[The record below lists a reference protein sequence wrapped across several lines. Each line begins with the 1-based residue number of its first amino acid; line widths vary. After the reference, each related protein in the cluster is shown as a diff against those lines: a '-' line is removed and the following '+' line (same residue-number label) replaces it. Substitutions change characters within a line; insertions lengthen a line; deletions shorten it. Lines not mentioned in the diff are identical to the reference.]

1 MSRKRLWLLRL
12 ASAWRASAC
21 KRAVIRG
28 LGSCLICF
36 MGTPRIMT
44 FRWIVLRSA
53 TLPKRFVA
61 CYSNA
66 AASGQAATA
75 T

>member
-28 LGSCLICF
+28 LGSCLTCF

-61 CYSNA
+61 WYSNA